1 MKKSLYSLVL
11 TDDVVKEV
19 DSLAKER
26 NTNRSNLIN
35 QILAEY
41 VSFTTPEKR
50 IRDIFTY
57 IDSLLN
63 TNTFNS
69 FIEPYERTMSGKS
82 SLEYKYRPTIKYEV
96 ELYKHEHTVIG
107 ELKVIFRTQSAD
119 LLYRLHDFFDLW
131 TKMES
136 IYLKDAFRNA
146 EIRYSF
152 ENGKFTR
159 TLAFPFGEKY
169 TGEQTAKAIS
179 DYIGMFD
186 DIVKGF
192 VSGRYQSVTEIENRY
207 LSYLNNSLII

>member
-1 MKKSLYSLVL
+1 MKKSLYSLIL
-11 TDDVVKEV
+11 TDDVVKEI

-50 IRDIFTY
+50 INDIFTY

-63 TNTFNS
+63 ANTFNS
-69 FIEPYERTMSGKS
+69 FIEPYERTMSVKS

-96 ELYKHEHTVIG
+96 ELYKHERTVIG

-119 LLYRLHDFFDLW
+119 LLYRLHDFFELW

-136 IYLKDAFRNA
+136 IYLKDAFRNG

-159 TLAFPFGEKY
+159 TLAFPFDKTY

-179 DYIGMFD
+179 DYIEMFD